1 MIVTDLPAVQSL
13 FMEIKTLND
22 EESKWSVRYSSIYDV
37 SLRSNINSWL
47 VLIQQRT
54 VISYKPQRE
63 WRPSQ
68 NQRFLELLPYCQ
80 KKKKKRLHH
89 LRLNQS
95 GIKLTAQI
103 LNDVNASRVFASHRL
118 WRGMFTVF
126 PQWVPPGRQR
136 ELLTA
141 VVKTFTVGHWK
152 NINGGFLILTLNLIK
167 KKTGSWN
174 WSLPHQTVA
183 GVRTKNRTT
192 PWLKIRFC

>member
-1 MIVTDLPAVQSL
+1 MTRSRSDLLDIVLYTTFLWGPTSTAGWCWFKSGQLSH
-13 FMEIKTLND
+13 INHR
-22 EESKWSVRYSSIYDV
+22 ESEGPHSTSVSWSCY
-37 SLRSNINSWL
+37 L
-47 VLIQQRT
+47 T
-54 VISYKPQRE
+54 A
-63 WRPSQ
+63 
-68 NQRFLELLPYCQ
+68 
-80 KKKKKRLHH
+80 KKKEKKKGLHH

-141 VVKTFTVGHWK
+141 VVKTFTVGRWK
-152 NINGGFLILTLNLIK
+152 NINGGFLILTLNLIIK